1 MAEELLA
8 LVLEDARA
16 FFFLPAANDFL
27 SSGRRGE
34 SSRFQSMS
42 PYIFPLVWKISC
54 YH

>member
-8 LVLEDARA
+8 LAFEDARA
-16 FFFLPAANDFL
+16 FFFLPAANSFF

-34 SSRFQSMS
+34 SPRFQSMS